1 MSSELEFIVQVSMN
15 CISIQ
20 NTYSPR
26 LNPSFLFRILPCRFR
41 SETESLR
48 LQNCLLHRI
57 HFRQCMTE
65 KNVQLTCVCVC
76 SYSYI
81 DCIFISELLVRPVCS
96 HVARRIRYVFQ
107 HINISH
113 HTLLLIW
120 HFLLLLPYSP
130 PSLHLCSPSQTVFAQ
145 STLAQWRELSFASLD
160 SRTKRNWYIQ
170 VIHIQCTS
178 FLSLGCTPYN
188 VENIFPS
195 PATYSIFHS
204 FLALMSCTSTQTCPC
219 MYLTASA
226 VCCQELRSTVKVV
239 HKHLSMHT
247 CIVSNIVYPRS
258 PACSMVSAPWPT

>member
-57 HFRQCMTE
+57 HFRQCLTE

-81 DCIFISELLVRPVCS
+81 DCIFISELLVHPVCS

-113 HTLLLIW
+113 HTLLLIR
-120 HFLLLLPYSP
+120 HFLPLSPCSP
-130 PSLHLCSPSQTVFAQ
+130 PSLQPLPNSIRPVYSCTMEGTIICFTGFKDKEELVHTSHARTV
-145 STLAQWRELSFASLD
+145 
-160 SRTKRNWYIQ
+160 YI
-170 VIHIQCTS
+170 
-178 FLSLGCTPYN
+178 LSLIRLYTIIT
-188 VENIFPS
+188 ENIFPT
-195 PATYSIFHS
+195 PATCSIFHS

-219 MYLTASA
+219 MYLTASD

-247 CIVSNIVYPRS
+247 CIVSNIVYPCS
-258 PACSMVSAPWPT
+258 PACSMVSVPWPT

>member
-1 MSSELEFIVQVSMN
+1 MYDREECAVDI
-15 CISIQ
+15 
-20 NTYSPR
+20 
-26 LNPSFLFRILPCRFR
+26 
-41 SETESLR
+41 
-48 LQNCLLHRI
+48 
-57 HFRQCMTE
+57 
-65 KNVQLTCVCVC
+65 CVCVC

-120 HFLLLLPYSP
+120 HSFLSSLP
-130 PSLHLCSPSQTVFAQ
+130 PSLQPLPNSIRPVYSCTMEGTIICF
-145 STLAQWRELSFASLD
+145 TGFKDKEELVHTSHA
-160 SRTKRNWYIQ
+160 R
-170 VIHIQCTS
+170 TS

-195 PATYSIFHS
+195 LATYSIHVFHS

-219 MYLTASA
+219 MYFTASD
-226 VCCQELRSTVKVV
+226 VCCQQLRSTVKVV

-247 CIVSNIVYPRS
+247 CIVSNIVYPCS